1 MLIGYSH
8 YVQHCLGRG
17 VGGSSAKF
25 DTLEGMLVGNS
36 P

>member
-8 YVQHCLGRG
+8 YIQYCLERG
-17 VGGSSAKF
+17 VGASAKF
-25 DTLEGMLVGNS
+25 DILEGMLVGNS

>member
-1 MLIGYSH
+1 MLIGYTH

-17 VGGSSAKF
+17 VGASAKF